1 MKKSILLSLVAFLC
15 LADFAT
21 AQRYTLKGQVQDEK
35 QAGLPGATVLILQA
49 KDSSLVSFAAT
60 NPQGEFEIKNVN
72 KGDLLLKA
80 TFLGYSPYFNQLQ
93 FPEEGNILDLGKL
106 TMRPLSNELKEVM
119 VQGEKSPVV
128 FKKDTIEYNA
138 GSFKTQPNAVAEDLL
153 KKLPGVDVETDGSI
167 SVKGEKVQR
176 VTVDGKEFF
185 GRDPKLATRNLPAD
199 AIDKVQVFDKK
210 SDQAMFT
217 GIDDGQR
224 EKTINLQLKEEKRN
238 SAFGNAMAGIGTD
251 DRYQAKASLNR
262 FSNGKQL
269 SFLGMANNVNS
280 QGFGFDEYMTF
291 SGGMQQMAGGGGAR
305 ITISSDNSSGVPLN
319 FGGRTNGLMDSY
331 AAGLNFNNQLSKKA
345 EANGSYFFNKLNHT
359 IARDLERLEFLRNA
373 DVRTDQR
380 SRQLNGNSN
389 HRANF
394 TVDYKIDSANSVKV
408 TGAIGY
414 NETSSD
420 QRSQVETYNGENQ
433 LQNQSANTAFSDG
446 SALNANGSIL
456 FRHRFPKAGR
466 TISSN
471 TEFRTGINNNEGA
484 LQAVNTFADGL
495 VNVLDQ
501 ENKQETENH
510 SLSTNLAYTE
520 PLGNRRYLEANYNY
534 RQNTNKV
541 DRQVYDLEE
550 DGSRLY
556 NEMLSNSY
564 TSNYQYHRAGMNFR
578 MNRREYSLTVGS
590 SLQHTDLTGEILGFE
605 DDIRQSYQNVLP
617 TLRFN
622 YEFTG
627 NRRIDFNYETM
638 VQEPTIR
645 QLQPVVDN
653 SNPLN
658 IYEGNPELRPAYMH
672 QWRLNFSTFDPGT
685 LINFFTFV
693 NASYTNNAITNAQ
706 SYTDRLIRITQP
718 VNVSH
723 NTMVSGFASLGF
735 PVKKLNSRF
744 NLGANVRQQ
753 ESINLVNE
761 VANDIRIQNLN
772 GNLRYE
778 YRLKELFDLNLRANY
793 TVQRTRYEFG
803 DDQQFFNQTY
813 SAETN
818 LYLPKLFNFNTNFDY
833 MLFDN
838 PGFDFSQRIPMLNMS
853 VSKQFLKNNSG
864 ELKLSALNV
873 LDENLGVNQTANINY
888 VERETLNSLGRY
900 FMLSFTYS
908 INKHLNPMANRGA
921 RGGDIRI
928 VN

>member
-1 MKKSILLSLVAFLC
+1 MKRLLLLLSLAC
-15 LADFAT
+15 IAQLAV
-21 AQRYTLKGQVQDEK
+21 AQRYTVKGQIQDEK
-35 QAGLPGATVLILQA
+35 QTGLPSATVLILQA

-60 NPQGEFEIKNVN
+60 DALGNFEIKNVS
-72 KGDLLLKA
+72 KGDLLLKV
-80 TFLGYSPYFNQLQ
+80 TFLGYLPHFAKIG
-93 FPEEGNILDLGKL
+93 FPAEGQVLDLGAL
-106 TMRPLSNELKEVM
+106 ALQPLSNELKEVM

-153 KKLPGVDVETDGSI
+153 KRLPGVDVETDGSI

-251 DRYQAKASLNR
+251 ERYQAKANLNR
-262 FSNGKQL
+262 FSSGKQL

-280 QGFGFDEYMTF
+280 QGFGFDEYVAF
-291 SGGMQQMAGGGGAR
+291 SGGMQQMGGGGGR
-305 ITISSDNSSGVPLN
+305 VTITTDNSSGVPLN

-331 AAGLNFNNQLSKKA
+331 AGGLNFNNQLGKQA
-345 EANGSYFFNKLNHT
+345 EANGSYFFNQLKHN
-359 IARDLERLEFLRNA
+359 IARDLERLDFLRNG
-373 DVRTDQR
+373 DVRTNQN
-380 SRQLNGNSN
+380 SRQNNGNAN

-394 TVDYKIDSANSVKV
+394 SVDYKIDSANSVKV
-408 TGAIGY
+408 TGAVGY
-414 NETSSD
+414 NESSSG
-420 QRSQVETYNGENQ
+420 QRSQVETFDTNNL
-433 LQNQSANTAFSDG
+433 LQNQSNNTAFSDG
-446 SALNANGSIL
+446 KALNANGGVL
-456 FRHRFPKAGR
+456 LRHRFPKAGR

-471 TEFRTGINNNEGA
+471 TEFQASQNSRDGA
-484 LQAVNTFADGL
+484 LQAVNSFADGT

-501 ENKQETENH
+501 VNDEQTDNQ
-510 SLSTNLAYTE
+510 SLSTTLAYTE

-534 RQNTNKV
+534 RQNLNKV
-541 DRQVYDLEE
+541 NRQVYDLEE
-550 DGSRLY
+550 DETRAF
-556 NEMLSNSY
+556 NELLSNGFS
-564 TSNYQYHRAGMNFR
+564 SNYQFHRGGLNFR
-578 MNRREYSLTVGS
+578 LNRREYSLTVGS
-590 SLQHTDLTGEILGFE
+590 SLQHTSLAGRLLHREGGVGK
-605 DDIRQSYQNVLP
+605 SYQNVLP

-627 NRRIDFNYETM
+627 NRRIDFNYETL

-653 SNPLN
+653 SNPLS
-658 IYEGNPELRPAYMH
+658 IYQGNPELRPAYMH
-672 QWRLNFSTFDPGT
+672 QGRLNFSTFDPGT
-685 LINFFTFV
+685 LVNFFAFV

-718 VNVSH
+718 VNVRS
-723 NTMVSGFASLGF
+723 NAVFSGFASLGF

-744 NLGANVRQQ
+744 NLGTNVRQQ
-753 ESINLVNE
+753 ESINIIDK
-761 VANDIRIQNLN
+761 VANDISIRSVN

-778 YRLKELFDLNLRANY
+778 YRLKELFDFNLRANY
-793 TVQRTRYEFG
+793 TVQRTKYQFG
-803 DDQQFFNQTY
+803 EDQKFFNQTY
-813 SAETN
+813 SAESN
-818 LYLPKLFNFNTNFDY
+818 LYLPKVVNINANFDY
-833 MLFDN
+833 LLFDN
-838 PGFDFSQRIPMLNMS
+838 PGFDFSQRIPMLNVS
-853 VSKQFLKNNSG
+853 VSKQFLKNKSG
-864 ELKLSALNV
+864 ELKLSALNM
-873 LDENLGVNQTANINY
+873 LDEDLGINQTANINY

-908 INKHLNPMANRGA
+908 INKHLNPMANRT
-921 RGGDIRI
+921 RGGAVRI

>member
-1 MKKSILLSLVAFLC
+1 MSQI
-15 LADFAT
+15 AT
-21 AQRYTLKGQVQDEK
+21 AQRYTVKGQIQDEK
-35 QAGLPGATVLILQA
+35 QSGLPSATVLVLQA

-60 NPQGEFEIKNVN
+60 NAQGNFEIRNVN

-80 TFLGYSPYFNQLQ
+80 TFLGYLPYFTKLN
-93 FPEEGNILDLGKL
+93 FPAEGSVIDLGSIAL
-106 TMRPLSNELKEVM
+106 RPLSNELKEVM

-153 KKLPGVDVETDGSI
+153 KRLPGVDVETDGSI

-262 FSNGKQL
+262 FSSGKQL

-280 QGFGFDEYMTF
+280 QGFGFDEYMAF
-291 SGGMQQMAGGGGAR
+291 SGGMQQMAGGGGR
-305 ITISSDNSSGVPLN
+305 VTISTDNSTGIPLN

-331 AAGLNFNNQLSKKA
+331 AGGLNFNNQLGKKA
-345 EANGSYFFNKLNHT
+345 EVNGSYFYNQLNHN
-359 IARDLERLEFLRNA
+359 IQRDLERLDFLRNG
-373 DVRTDQR
+373 DIRTNQN
-380 SRQLNGNSN
+380 SRQLNGNAN

-394 TVDYKIDSANSVKV
+394 SVDYKIDSANSVKV
-408 TGAIGY
+408 MGAVGY
-414 NETSSD
+414 NESSSD
-420 QRSQVETYNGENQ
+420 QRSQMETFDSSNQ
-433 LQNQSANTAFSDG
+433 LQNQSNNTSFSDG

-471 TEFRTGINNNEGA
+471 TEFRASQNQRDGE
-484 LQAVNTFADGL
+484 LQALNSFANGT
-495 VNVLDQ
+495 VNVLNQ
-501 ENKQETENH
+501 VNEEHTNNQ
-510 SLSTNLAYTE
+510 SLSSTLSYTE

-534 RQNTNKV
+534 RQNLNEV
-541 DRQVYDLEE
+541 DRQVYDVAE
-550 DGSRLY
+550 DETSEFNRT
-556 NEMLSNSY
+556 LSNKYS
-564 TSNYQYHRAGMNFR
+564 SNYQFHRGGLNFR
-578 MNRREYSLTVGS
+578 LNRREYSLTVGS
-590 SLQHTDLTGEILGFE
+590 SLQHTSLAGKLLLHDD
-605 DDIRQSYQNVLP
+605 DDIKDSYQNVLP

-627 NRRIDFNYETM
+627 NRRLDFNYETM

-658 IYEGNPELRPAYMH
+658 IYLGNPELRPAYMH

-685 LINFFTFV
+685 LVNFFAFV
-693 NASYTNNAITNAQ
+693 NASYTSNAITNAQ
-706 SYTDRLIRITQP
+706 SYTESLIRITQP
-718 VNVSH
+718 TNVSH
-723 NTMVSGFASLGF
+723 NSMINGFASLGF

-744 NLGANVRQQ
+744 NIGTNVRQQ
-753 ESINLVNE
+753 ESINLINE
-761 VANDIRIQNLN
+761 IANDISIQSIN

-778 YRLKELFDLNLRANY
+778 YRLKELFDFNLRANY
-793 TVQRTRYEFG
+793 TVQRTAYQFG

-818 LYLPKLFNFNTNFDY
+818 LYLPKLFNLNANFDY
-833 MLFDN
+833 MLYDN

-853 VSKQFLKNNSG
+853 VSKQFLKNKSG
-864 ELKLSALNV
+864 ELKLSALNM
-873 LDENLGVNQTANINY
+873 LDEDLGINQTANINY

-921 RGGDIRI
+921 RGGAVRI
-928 VN
+928 IN